1 MAYVTNYTG
10 GVYVAAG
17 DLDNDH
23 VAEIIT
29 GPGLGGGPDLRTF
42 DVFGGGGILE
52 DEFAPFPINS
62 GGQVNS
68 PWASGLRVA
77 VTDINADGQL
87 DIVVGAGAGQ
97 RPRVRVFNGLT
108 LGLLVDEQVYAS
120 NFLGGVMVGGNG

>member
-1 MAYVTNYTG
+1 MAYDPAFRGGVRVAVGDVNGDGRKDVITSPGVGGGPHIKAFSGTNNAVLASFMAYVTNYTG

-52 DEFAPFPINS
+52 DEFAPFPS
-62 GGQVNS
+62 
-68 PWASGLRVA
+68 
-77 VTDINADGQL
+77 
-87 DIVVGAGAGQ
+87 
-97 RPRVRVFNGLT
+97 
-108 LGLLVDEQVYAS
+108 E
-120 NFLGGVMVGGNG
+120 